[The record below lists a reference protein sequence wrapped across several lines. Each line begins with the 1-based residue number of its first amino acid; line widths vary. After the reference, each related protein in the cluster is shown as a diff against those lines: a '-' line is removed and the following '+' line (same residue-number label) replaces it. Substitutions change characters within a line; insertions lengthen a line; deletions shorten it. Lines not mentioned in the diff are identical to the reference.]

1 MPDTNRRV
9 ETLSNRY
16 PAAECVGAHPV
27 VIDKSEWVPGAN
39 PNRLL
44 GEPDRYGYF
53 ESYFRCL
60 LCGVEVLSKSRFP
73 EECDQR

>member
-1 MPDTNRRV
+1 MSDTNRRV

-16 PAAECVGAHPV
+16 PEADRVGDHL
-27 VIDKSEWVPGAN
+27 VIDKSEWVPGMN
-39 PNRLL
+39 PERRL
-44 GEPDRYGYF
+44 GEPERYGYF